1 MTSSA
6 SYIPPHDD
14 DMPAALD
21 WNPEFSRRARGL
33 PLYAALR
40 SLGRAG
46 LTRMID
52 NACDEAEGMAMLLS
66 RADGVEV
73 LNDVVLNQVLVRFD
87 DQDEITDAVIDR
99 VQQDGTCWMGGTT
112 FRGPKAMRISVV
124 GWQTTADDVE
134 LSAHSILDSF
144 REVRN
149 RPGVHS

>member
-6 SYIPPHDD
+6 SYIPTHDD
-14 DMPAALD
+14 DAPWALD

-46 LTRMID
+46 LARMID
-52 NACDEAEGMAMLLS
+52 GACDQAEQMALLLS

-87 DQDEITDAVIDR
+87 DDDEITDAVIDR
-99 VQQDGTCWMGGTT
+99 VQRGGICWMSGTT
-112 FRGPKAMRISVV
+112 FRGQMAMRISIV
-124 GWQTTADDVE
+124 GWQTTADDIE
-134 LSAHSILDSF
+134 ASADSILNSF
-144 REVRN
+144 RHARG
-149 RPGVHS
+149 RPGVLR